1 MTSLLRYF
9 KESWQELEKV
19 TWPDRKTAVKLTIA
33 VVILSLMVGGFIAAV
48 DFGLVEVLQQLILGL

>member
-1 MTSLLRYF
+1 MISLLRYF

-19 TWPDRKTAVKLTIA
+19 TWPDRKTSIRLTIA
-33 VVILSLMVGGFIAAV
+33 VVVLSLMVGGFIAAV